1 MNIQQ
6 ESKQTSRIMKTIEA
20 LTDNLENSR
29 LDPEKI
35 SQSAAE
41 LDELAA
47 FMEANRTQ
55 ALLFA
60 AILSLNFKK
69 RRVSVDQLAK
79 HFGVNGI
86 HIMTHIADLKAL
98 QKQRWIRSDMD
109 GESKYAML
117 SDISFYVTRDVF
129 DRVMKQ
135 HEGSGRTH

>member
-1 MNIQQ
+1 MQSGYELNQPGKPVTNNNNHMNTQQ

-69 RRVSVDQLAK
+69 RRVSV
-79 HFGVNGI
+79 
-86 HIMTHIADLKAL
+86 
-98 QKQRWIRSDMD
+98 
-109 GESKYAML
+109 
-117 SDISFYVTRDVF
+117 
-129 DRVMKQ
+129 
-135 HEGSGRTH
+135 EGGQQQYSEMRCHYTG